1 MDMSLSKLW
10 EMVKDREACNAAVY
24 GVAES
29 DMTQQ
34 LNNNYFISI
43 NLEKMKVIS
52 AKLERWV
59 EMGTLLHDSG
69 EGKEVLTLWGSWM
82 QLLLD
87 QHVHSWVSA
96 PEKPSPLCTG
106 DLDGMCTTGPE
117 AEISGKRVVWGSMCS
132 IRCSWTGSESTML
145 PREVQTHFRT
155 VVTGGREDY
164 MRSSLELLLCPQHL
178 FP

>member
-1 MDMSLSKLW
+1 MRWLDAITNSMDMSLSKLW
-10 EMVKDREACNAAVY
+10 EMVKDREACNAAVH

-87 QHVHSWVSA
+87 QQVHSWVSV

-117 AEISGKRVVWGSMCS
+117 AEISGKRVV
-132 IRCSWTGSESTML
+132 
-145 PREVQTHFRT
+145 
-155 VVTGGREDY
+155 
-164 MRSSLELLLCPQHL
+164 
-178 FP
+178 